1 MTCLPGLGDGK
12 QSQEAVSVGDV
23 PKVIIPD
30 ERLNVVARFVAMEA
44 KDEVLES
51 RRIRDAISSRLGI
64 YKRERYLS
72 DFALVRF

>member
-1 MTCLPGLGDGK
+1 MTCLPGLGDGE
-12 QSQEAVSVGDV
+12 QSEEAVSVGDV

-51 RRIRDAISSRLGI
+51 RT
-64 YKRERYLS
+64 
-72 DFALVRF
+72 